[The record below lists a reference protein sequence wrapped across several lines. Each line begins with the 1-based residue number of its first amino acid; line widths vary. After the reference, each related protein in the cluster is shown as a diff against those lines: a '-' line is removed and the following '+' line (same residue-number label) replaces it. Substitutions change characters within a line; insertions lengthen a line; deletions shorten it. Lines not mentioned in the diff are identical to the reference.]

1 MLKNI
6 YAYMT
11 TLRHNRESRT
21 VCSQI
26 ESLISTTRVQGGDN
40 NSSGTSGDS
49 FQRVL

>member
-26 ESLISTTRVQGGDN
+26 ESLISTARMQRGDN
-40 NSSGTSGDS
+40 NSYGTSGDS